1 MLVKQ
6 RMALDTFTQVN
17 SFIDSS
23 PAVLANPPEG
33 YADQVQI
40 FKTSLAVIQQAT
52 TDQATG
58 SASQTAAQ
66 RQAARQALRIGQL
79 HPLRKIARVLE
90 RSVAGMPHLVSI
102 PRKTAS
108 TQNLLAAA
116 RSAVQD
122 VTPFQAQFVGK
133 GMPSNF
139 LDHLNQAI
147 QTVQDA
153 DSSNAAAK
161 QVTKSA
167 QGQLTTAINEAKD
180 SVTCLD
186 VIIRRACAADPANG
200 TKALGAWNAIV
211 PPPAKLTA
219 PGNSLVTSAVN
230 GTAASAVAGTAAAVG
245 TSAASGSPSAVTG
258 TSTAAGQAAV
268 APSGSGGGS
277 PAVTAAAPSGGAS
290 A

>member
-6 RMALDTFTQVN
+6 RMALDLFTQVN
-17 SFIDSS
+17 SFIDSN

-33 YADQVQI
+33 YAEQVQI

-52 TDQATG
+52 ADQATG

-108 TQNLLAAA
+108 TQNLLEAA
-116 RSAVQD
+116 RSAVRD
-122 VTPFQAQFVGK
+122 VTPFQAQFVSK

-139 LDHLNQAI
+139 LDQLNQSI

-167 QGQLTTAINEAKD
+167 QGQFTTAVNEAKD
-180 SVTCLD
+180 AVTCLD
-186 VIIRRACAADPANG
+186 VIIRRACAADPVNG
-200 TKALGAWNAIV
+200 SGALAAWNAIV

-219 PGNSLVTSAVN
+219 PGSVLVTSAVN
-230 GTAASAVAGTAAAVG
+230 GTAASAASGTVAAAGTA
-245 TSAASGSPSAVTG
+245 TP
-258 TSTAAGQAAV
+258 STAGGTVAV
-268 APSGSGGGS
+268 AG
-277 PAVTAAAPSGGAS
+277 TAAAPSGGAS